1 MLTMLESRLIKDR
14 NKYTPASGAQ
24 CTGGGWKGP
33 LQFTMSNV
41 VTNTEVRSDFY
52 LSRF

>member
-24 CTGGGWKGP
+24 CTGGQHDAVSF
-33 LQFTMSNV
+33 LA
-41 VTNTEVRSDFY
+41 
-52 LSRF
+52 